1 MALPMKPKAAPF
13 ICFGV
18 FYNLQPTHN
27 EHTHTHTHTHT
38 QQHTYNLFLFVQC
51 PLFVCVCVCA
61 CGFLPIPYK
70 KRCIDVV
77 YFVCRAHYGPSRGAN
92 EAVH

>member
-1 MALPMKPKAAPF
+1 MWEGL
-13 ICFGV
+13 GV
-18 FYNLQPTHN
+18 WGVPTS
-27 EHTHTHTHTHT
+27 
-38 QQHTYNLFLFVQC
+38 LC
-51 PLFVCVCVCA
+51 VCVCVCV
-61 CGFLPIPYK
+61 CLFLPIPYK